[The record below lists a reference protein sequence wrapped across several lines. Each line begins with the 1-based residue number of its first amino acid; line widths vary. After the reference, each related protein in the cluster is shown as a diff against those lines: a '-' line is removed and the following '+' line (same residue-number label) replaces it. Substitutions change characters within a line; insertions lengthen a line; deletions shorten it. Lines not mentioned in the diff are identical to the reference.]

1 MSSKDNSTEKL
12 SITALILMIF
22 TSVYGFNN
30 MPRSFY
36 LMGYGSIPFF
46 IGAGILFF
54 IPFAFMMAEYGAA
67 FKNQTGGIYSW
78 MEKSVNA
85 KYAFVGTFMWY
96 SSAVIWMVNVSS
108 GIWVTLSNAISG
120 TDMTKTWSLFG
131 LSATKTLGIL
141 GIVWIIFVTYISTK
155 GIEKIKKI
163 TSIGG
168 TAVAALNIVLIVGA
182 IAILIG
188 NGGELAQPIVNAA
201 SFFSSPNPDYQNPI
215 SAMSFLV
222 FAIFAFGGI
231 EVVGGLVDQ
240 TEEPEKTFP
249 KGLAISAIVIA
260 VGYSVGLFCTG
271 IFTNWDAI
279 LGVNGKYGEV
289 VHMGNVGYLIMNNLG
304 FQLGTTFGASQAT
317 SIQIGNWVGRFVG
330 LSMLLAL
337 TGAFFTMTYAPLKQL
352 IAGSPKG
359 LFPDKMATM
368 KNGMPLNAM
377 TIQAI
382 VVIIIILLISFGG
395 NVMEEFFAIL
405 VAMTNVAMTIPYM
418 FLSGAFI
425 SFKMRDNIPKPFVVF
440 KNKAITI
447 ILTLIVTATVGFANI
462 FSIIEPAMG
471 GDIAKTVWS
480 IAGPIFFSIVA
491 LALFYRYETTVKK
504 SKKKR

>member
-1 MSSKDNSTEKL
+1 MSSNKSSAEKL

-36 LMGYGSIPFF
+36 LMGYGSISFF

-54 IPFAFMMAEYGAA
+54 IPFAFMMAEYGSA
-67 FKNQTGGIYSW
+67 FKDEKGGIYSW

-96 SSAVIWMVNVSS
+96 ASAVIWMVNISS
-108 GIWVTLSNAISG
+108 GIWVPLSNAIMG
-120 TDMTKTWSLFG
+120 TDTTSTWSIFG
-131 LSATKTLGIL
+131 LSGPQTLGVL
-141 GIVWIIFVTYISTK
+141 GALWIVFVTFISTK

-168 TAVAALNIVLIVGA
+168 TAVAALNIVLILGA
-182 IAILIG
+182 IVILIG
-188 NGGELAQPIVNAA
+188 NGGKLAQPIVDAS
-201 SFFSSPNPDYQNPI
+201 SFFSSPNPAYQTPI
-215 SAMSFLV
+215 SIMSFLV

-240 TEEPEKTFP
+240 TDEPEKNFP
-249 KGLAISAIVIA
+249 KGLTVSAIIIA
-260 VGYSVGLFCTG
+260 VGYAVGLFCTG

-279 LGVNGKYGEV
+279 LGANGKYGDI

-304 FQLGTTFGASQAT
+304 YQLGAAFGATEAVAT
-317 SIQIGNWVGRFVG
+317 QMGNWVARFVG

-337 TGAFFTMTYAPLKQL
+337 MGAFFTMTYAPLKQL
-352 IAGSPKG
+352 ISGAPKG
-359 LFPDKMATM
+359 LFPDSIAKM
-368 KNGMPLNAM
+368 KKGMPINAM
-377 TIQAI
+377 VIQAV
-382 VVIIIILLISFGG
+382 VVITIILLVAFGG
-395 NVMEEFFAIL
+395 NAMSEFFNIL

-418 FLSGAFI
+418 FLAGAFI
-425 SFKMRDNIPKPFVVF
+425 SFKRRDEIEKPFVVF
-440 KNKAITI
+440 KSKGVTI
-447 ILTLIVTATVGFANI
+447 FLTIVVTAVVGFANL
-462 FSIIEPAMG
+462 FSIIEPAIG
-471 GDIAKTVWS
+471 GDVAKTIWS

-491 LALFYRYETTVKK
+491 LALFARYEKNVKNDN
-504 SKKKR
+504 